1 MRESSMSLPESIVTE
16 TASFVIDAEH
26 PAMPGHF
33 PGAPVVPGVVMLD
46 QVFALMGA
54 SGSFQRSLAWAKFAR
69 PLLPG
74 QLAEVRW
81 THSAIG
87 LRFTVSHGG
96 EELMRGLLKT
106 GVAT

>member
-1 MRESSMSLPESIVTE
+1 MSWPETMATE
-16 TASFVIDAEH
+16 TASFVIDARH
-26 PAMPGHF
+26 PALPGHF
-33 PGAPVVPGVVMLD
+33 PGAPVVPGVIMLD

-54 SGSFQRSLAWAKFAR
+54 ASSIQRSLAWAKFAR

-81 THSAIG
+81 THSTIG